1 MPAGCGL
8 GQIKSLIREGG
19 WREERGNGK
28 AEERRDRN
36 WEGGGWD
43 GSAEDGVKRNDEGVS
58 EGEDRKWKI
67 VGG

>member
-1 MPAGCGL
+1 MRVDGG
-8 GQIKSLIREGG
+8 KREGMG
-19 WREERGNGK
+19 KQKRGETEIG
-28 AEERRDRN
+28 R
-36 WEGGGWD
+36 GGWD